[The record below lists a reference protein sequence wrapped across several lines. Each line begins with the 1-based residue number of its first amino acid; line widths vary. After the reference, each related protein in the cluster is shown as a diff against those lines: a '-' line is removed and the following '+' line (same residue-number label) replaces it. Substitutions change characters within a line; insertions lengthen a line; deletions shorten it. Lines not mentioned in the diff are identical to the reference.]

1 MKFWMVWIA
10 FFSLSAFAEEPL
22 TVFTGTLG
30 KANVVVELD
39 LNKPEEVTGRYFYQK
54 HRLDLPLNG
63 TLKDNE
69 LSLME
74 GTDDFDDTPRPTI
87 TLEHDEKGNWQG
99 TWTDPKGISLPVM
112 LTPAVLPDTADD
124 SYPGSL
130 LHSDPYEYLRLS
142 GLTLVEGKRQDFM
155 GYTLQ
160 WWSEPQSHIS
170 LFEVVS
176 GYPQPQLTA
185 INARLRTRLWQEV
198 ISWHTCMLGAT
209 RFGEGDYS
217 QTVTP
222 TYLSPEVISISVFTN
237 YDCGG
242 AHPDFGEAP
251 INLSAK
257 TAEPLT
263 LEDVLWIGEGKPF
276 HYNEAEDRAAPASGD
291 VDFDTFAAYR
301 EKKFAPWLVK
311 EMTKAHP
318 QEMTKPTEDSDDDC
332 DYSDAQVWHFPAWYL
347 TAKGIYFGPTFA
359 RVMRSCESP
368 DWSILPWPSVNGH
381 VGNVKLD
388 LPQ

>member
-198 ISWHTCMLGAT
+198 ISWHACMLGAT

-301 EKKFAPWLVK
+301 EKN
-311 EMTKAHP
+311 
-318 QEMTKPTEDSDDDC
+318 
-332 DYSDAQVWHFPAWYL
+332 
-347 TAKGIYFGPTFA
+347 
-359 RVMRSCESP
+359 
-368 DWSILPWPSVNGH
+368 LPRGS
-381 VGNVKLD
+381 
-388 LPQ
+388 